1 MKFETFTKSQTHRLL
16 RRYVIAFL
24 IVLSFVVTASTFAYW
39 VGSVE
44 ASNVDAEGVLTIG
57 YGLDAETEVSIRPNY
72 LGNGSYLVPVNQIDN
87 STSEAVDSITL
98 DYSLVWIE
106 SSNTSQVDGETIFGL
121 IDSSVS
127 YEIILEGETEA
138 LDIQTHQSIYNLVNI
153 EASMMN
159 TEKIQLNNLE
169 VSKLQFTISLDE
181 PDSQTDYVFIQSS
194 TINIYFTFSIN
205 TEIYDLNLDFTNM
218 TMTEL
223 MTYNI
228 DSSSITQW
236 NFTEDGL
243 ENNMANT
250 RIFFPITVDEYTL
263 TVNVSLSEGTSGG
276 YGILF
281 DTVLNDGNASSD
293 TGYIFQFDRG
303 YASGEMIVRPRVYG
317 SERNPSWSHKS
328 TDNYLFPNKNEDSS
342 WWTATHEIKI
352 QVINID
358 SETREASF
366 YIDDAYLGSFTYED
380 TITDEQVYVGFR
392 GWGSS
397 YSTYYDLKVE

>member
-1 MKFETFTKSQTHRLL
+1 MKLETFIKSQTHRLL
-16 RRYVIAFL
+16 RRYIIAFL

-39 VGSVE
+39 VGSVQ
-44 ASNVDAEGVLTIG
+44 ASSIDTEGVLTIG
-57 YGLDAETEVSIRPNY
+57 YGVDAETEVTIKPSN
-72 LGNGSYLVPVNQIDN
+72 LGNSSYLVPINQIDN
-87 STSEAVDSITL
+87 SISEAVDSIDL

-106 SSNTSQVDGETIFGL
+106 SSDTSQVDGETIFGL
-121 IDSSVS
+121 IDSSIT

-138 LDIQTHQSIYNLVNI
+138 LDKDTYQSVYDLVNI

-181 PDSQTDYVFIQSS
+181 PDSKTDYEFIQSS
-194 TINIYFTFSIN
+194 IINIYFTFSIN

-281 DTVLNDGNASSD
+281 DTIFNDEDASSD

-303 YASGEMIVRPRVYG
+303 YSSGEMIVRPRIYG
-317 SERNPSWSHKS
+317 SERNPIWSHES
-328 TDNYLFPNKNEDSS
+328 TDNYLFPNKFDDSS

-352 QVINID
+352 EVINID